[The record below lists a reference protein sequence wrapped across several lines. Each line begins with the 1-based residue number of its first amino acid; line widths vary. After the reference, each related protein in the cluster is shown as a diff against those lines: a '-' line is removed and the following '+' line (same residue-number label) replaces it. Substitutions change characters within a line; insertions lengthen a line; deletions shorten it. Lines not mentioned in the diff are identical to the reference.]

1 MYILYSLLHLNFS
14 WMNCFLLSEFVRK
27 VLLGLTAGTLA
38 CCVNIPFDVA
48 KSRSAP
54 RGISGIKLLQFQIP
68 ICISLF
74 SMDYMYRDKILK
86 IRDIKSSIF
95 GQEGMTLKVKS
106 KKIFSFSSFFKIEPT
121 YILYS
126 ILYRPLINGQQ
137 WFCKQF
143 CLHGDIC
150 KIKDCIIYTVQ
161 CTLDLDN
168 MLANKQRGIGL
179 YNTAGSGQRK
189 CTKTPRY
196 IRNTAQSK
204 TLRYM

>member
-1 MYILYSLLHLNFS
+1 MFDFPYILYSLLHLNFS

-74 SMDYMYRDKILK
+74 SIDYLYIDKIL
-86 IRDIKSSIF
+86 
-95 GQEGMTLKVKS
+95 
-106 KKIFSFSSFFKIEPT
+106 
-121 YILYS
+121 
-126 ILYRPLINGQQ
+126 
-137 WFCKQF
+137 
-143 CLHGDIC
+143 

-161 CTLDLDN
+161 CTLDLDH

-204 TLRYM
+204 TPRYIYT

>member
-1 MYILYSLLHLNFS
+1 
-14 WMNCFLLSEFVRK
+14 MNCFLLSEFVRK

-121 YILYS
+121 YILY
-126 ILYRPLINGQQ
+126 
-137 WFCKQF
+137 
-143 CLHGDIC
+143 
-150 KIKDCIIYTVQ
+150 TV
-161 CTLDLDN
+161 
-168 MLANKQRGIGL
+168 
-179 YNTAGSGQRK
+179 
-189 CTKTPRY
+189 
-196 IRNTAQSK
+196 
-204 TLRYM
+204 